1 MDGRLYLE
9 IAAIVLLIFAN
20 GFFALAEFSII
31 ASRKPRLRQKEI
43 EKRWGAAAALK
54 LHDNP
59 ESFLASV
66 QVGIT
71 LLGAFIGVLSGATM
85 VDRFRLYLAQSDI
98 EIVSHFASPLAVGTV
113 VLGITILS
121 SLMGELVPKYIA
133 LSYPERYARLVAK
146 PMSVFLKISYVFSRF
161 LSNLARLVLR
171 VLGIKTDA
179 LREIASEEEIQHL
192 IFEGREKGLF
202 DVTEEEFVKSVFE
215 FTDTTVRRAM
225 KPRPDV
231 VALDIDAPLEE
242 SMKAIVDNG
251 YSRYPVYEKVIDKIV
266 GVVYIKDLIR
276 ERADLNRVDLR
287 AIMRQPFFV
296 PDTMPLTRLLREFQ
310 KGTNH
315 LAVVL
320 DEYGGT
326 AGIITLE
333 DILEELVG
341 EIQDEYDSEAPPL
354 VRQSDT
360 IAFANGAVW
369 PGDVNDLMG
378 TQLPVDLSETLAGL
392 FIENVGHMPEKYE
405 STQVA
410 GVRMIILSK
419 DKNRILRLKLEK
431 IPHAD
436 SPGDRP

>member
-9 IAAIVLLIFAN
+9 IAAILLLVFAN

-43 EKRWGAAAALK
+43 EKRWGASAALK

-71 LLGAFIGVLSGATM
+71 LLGALIGVLSGATM
-85 VDRFRLYLAQSDI
+85 VDRFRVYLAQSDI
-98 EIVSHFASPLAVGTV
+98 QLISHFASPIAVGTV
-113 VLGITILS
+113 VIGITILS

-146 PMSVFLKISYVFSRF
+146 PISAFLRVSFVFSRF
-161 LSNLARLVLR
+161 LSGLARLVLR
-171 VLGIKTDA
+171 ILGIKSDT
-179 LREIASEEEIQHL
+179 LREVATEEEIQHL
-192 IFEGREKGLF
+192 IFEGREKGMF
-202 DVTEEEFVKSVFE
+202 DITEEEFVKSVFE
-215 FTDTTVRRAM
+215 FTDMTVRRAM

-231 VALDIDAPLEE
+231 VAIDVDAPLNEIT
-242 SMKAIVDNG
+242 KCIVENG
-251 YSRYPVYEKVIDKIV
+251 YSRYPVFEKVIDKIV
-266 GVVYIKDLIR
+266 GVVYVKDLIK
-276 ERADLNRVDLR
+276 ERVDLKQYDIR
-287 AIMRQPFFV
+287 TIMRPPFFV

-310 KGTNH
+310 KGKNH

-354 VRQSDT
+354 VRQSESV
-360 IAFANGAVW
+360 AFADGAVW

-378 TQLPVDLSETLAGL
+378 TELPVDASETLAGL
-392 FIENVGHMPEKYE
+392 FIERVGHMPEKYE

-410 GVRMIILSK
+410 DVRMIILSK

-431 IPHAD
+431 IPPVES
-436 SPGDRP
+436 SPE

>member
-1 MDGRLYLE
+1 MDSHPYLE
-9 IAAIVLLIFAN
+9 VAAIILLIFAN

-31 ASRKPRLRQKEI
+31 ASRKTRLRQK
-43 EKRWGAAAALK
+43 KKANLWGANAALK
-54 LHDNP
+54 LRENP
-59 ESFLASV
+59 DSFLASI

-71 LLGAFIGVLSGATM
+71 LLTALVGVFSGATM
-85 VDRFRLYLAQSDI
+85 VDRLREFLAVSPI
-98 EIVSHFASPLAVGTV
+98 EFVSRFASSIAVGTV
-113 VLGITILS
+113 VVSITVLS

-146 PMSVFLKISYVFSRF
+146 PITWFVKISWIFSKL
-161 LSNLARLVLR
+161 LSGLAKIVLR
-171 VLGIKTDA
+171 ILGIKRDPR
-179 LREIASEEEIQHL
+179 REAISEEDIEHL
-192 IFEGREKGLF
+192 IIEGREKGMF

-231 VALDIDAPLEE
+231 IALDIDAPPEE
-242 SMKAIVDNG
+242 ITKVIIENG
-251 YSRYPVYEKVIDKIV
+251 YSRYPVYQEVIDRVI
-266 GVVYIKDLIR
+266 GVIYVKDIIKERMDLTR
-276 ERADLNRVDLR
+276 LDLR
-287 AIMRQPFFV
+287 ALMRPALFV
-296 PDTMPLTRLLREFQ
+296 PDTMYLTRLLREFQ
-310 KGTNH
+310 KGENH

-354 VRQSDT
+354 VKQSDSV
-360 IAFANGAVW
+360 AFANGAVW
-369 PGDVNDLMG
+369 PGEINDLLG
-378 TQLPVDLSETLAGL
+378 ANLPVDISETLAGL

-405 STQVA
+405 KTQVA
-410 GVRMIILSK
+410 DIKMTILSK

-431 IPHAD
+431 TPPAAH
-436 SPGDRP
+436 RPD